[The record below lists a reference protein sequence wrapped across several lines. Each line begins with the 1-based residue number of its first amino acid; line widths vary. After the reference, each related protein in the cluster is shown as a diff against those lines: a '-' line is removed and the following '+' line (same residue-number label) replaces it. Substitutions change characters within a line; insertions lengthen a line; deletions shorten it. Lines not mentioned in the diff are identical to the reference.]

1 MRRNK
6 RGCNPCSD
14 DHNRGCKC
22 SACCPKCPTGPR
34 CPTGPTGPGS
44 SAATGPTGPCCTGPT
59 GPSSD
64 ATGSTGPTGPC
75 CTGPTGPGGPTGF
88 GATGPGS
95 GAIIPFASGE
105 PVTIN
110 HELAPLVETAALVAF
125 GNSASSVAIIGGTTI
140 DLTGGPGVVLDMAW
154 TMPREGTLR
163 SLSATY
169 SNVGVVPV
177 LSTVPTLRVQIWRAA
192 ATSGPG
198 ANDFTLIPGAEVLIP
213 LPDSGIALGDVFAAT
228 AALNIPVAN
237 QERLVLVGR
246 VTTEGGTDLAFDL
259 TGYLSAG
266 LTIE

>member
-22 SACCPKCPTGPR
+22 SACCPKKCPTGPS

-44 SAATGPTGPCCTGPT
+44 TVPGPTGPCCTGPT
-59 GPSSD
+59 GPS
-64 ATGSTGPTGPC
+64 TGDGTTGPTGP
-75 CTGPTGPGGPTGF
+75 TGPTGF
-88 GATGPGS
+88 GGATGPTGIGS
-95 GAIIPFASGE
+95 GAAIIPFASGE

-110 HELAPLVETAALVAF
+110 HVLAPLVETAALVAF

-140 DLTGGPGVVLDMAW
+140 DLTGGPVVVLDMAW

-163 SLSATY
+163 SLSGTY
-169 SNVGVVPV
+169 SNVDVVPV
-177 LSTVPTLRVQIWRAA
+177 LSTTPTLRVQIWRAA

-198 ANDFTLIPGAEVLIP
+198 ANDFTFIPGAEVLIP
-213 LPDSGIALGDVFAAT
+213 LPASGIALGEVFAAT

-246 VTTEGGTDLAFDL
+246 VTTEDGVDLAFDL
-259 TGYLSAG
+259 SGYISAG